1 MGRVASAG
9 DNTATESFNSPP
21 QNNAL
26 DTRRGE
32 KEELKLAIVT
42 WIATD
47 LSPSAW
53 ATSPSA

>member
-42 WIATD
+42 
-47 LSPSAW
+47 
-53 ATSPSA
+53 